1 MICMIYVR
9 PEKTKFPYFP
19 GYVFRTSLLY
29 VLVLSDGVFRTFQ
42 WNNGNFIIQCYF
54 GSIVTILYFPPLLCC
69 TSLYCHVVLLS
80 ITVLYFPLLS
90 CYIFHRDFFLMQNY
104 KGPYTS
110 LNWVFVLF
118 VPTIVYFRSL
128 QYCTFCYKSYFY
140 TYLWETVC
148 IPLD

>member
-1 MICMIYVR
+1 
-9 PEKTKFPYFP
+9 
-19 GYVFRTSLLY
+19 LLY
-29 VLVLSDGVFRTFQ
+29 VLVLSDGVSRTFQ

-54 GSIVTILYFPPLLCC
+54 GSIVTILYFPPLLCYTSLYCYIVLLSITILYFPPLLCC

-90 CYIFHRDFFLMQNY
+90 CYIFHHDFFLMQNY